1 MNGDVIQA
9 LTASKVYREYE
20 RAFSDATGLPVTLTP
35 AGSWQMPHRGKKSQ
49 NEFCEI
55 MGRIS
60 RSCAACLTTQE
71 RLTGNPGESA
81 RTVKCDAGLLDS
93 AVPVRL
99 GEELI
104 GFLQTGQVFCRK
116 PTAAQFARVAGKL
129 KEWGVPVDATIE
141 AAYFRTKVMTPVQYE
156 SMVGLLSIF
165 AQHLSLIANQ
175 VLVRRRN
182 AEPPMISRAKSYIKE
197 NQAEDLSLG
206 QVAKAVNASTFYFCK
221 MFKKATGLN
230 FTEYLSRVRVEKAK
244 NLLLNPNLRIS
255 EIAYE
260 VGFQSL
266 THFNRV
272 FKKIVGRSPTEYRG
286 QLAPS

>member
-9 LTASKVYREYE
+9 LTASRIYREYE
-20 RAFSDATGLPVTLTP
+20 RAFSDATGLPVSLTA
-35 AGSWQMPHRGKKSQ
+35 AGSWQMPHRGKQSQ

-55 MGRIS
+55 MARVS

-71 RLTGNPGESA
+71 RLTQDTAEAS
-81 RTVKCDAGLLDS
+81 RTVKCDVGMLDS

-116 PTAAQFARVAGKL
+116 PTATQFTRVAGKL

-141 AAYFRTKVMTPVQYE
+141 TAYFQTKVMTPLQYE

-165 AQHLSLIANQ
+165 AQHLSLVANQ
-175 VLVRRRN
+175 VLVRQTN
-182 AEPPMISRAKSYIKE
+182 AEPPMISRAKSFIKE
-197 NQAEDLSLG
+197 NQTEDLSLS
-206 QVAKAVNASTFYFCK
+206 QVAKAVNTSTFYFCK

-244 NLLLNPNLRIS
+244 NLLMNPNLRIS

-272 FKKIVGRSPTEYRG
+272 FKKVVGRSPTEYRQ
-286 QLAPS
+286 QLAPA